1 MKMNCFLLLVKISE
15 MNFCW
20 LVVEMWESIT
30 SWGGDEDKEELK
42 EKKD

>member
-20 LVVEMWESIT
+20 LVVEMWE
-30 SWGGDEDKEELK
+30 WGGDEDKEELK